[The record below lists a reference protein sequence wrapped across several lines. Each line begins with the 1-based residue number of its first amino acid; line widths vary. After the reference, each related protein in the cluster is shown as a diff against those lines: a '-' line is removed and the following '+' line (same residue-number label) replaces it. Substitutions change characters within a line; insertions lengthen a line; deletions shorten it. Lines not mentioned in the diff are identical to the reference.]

1 MRYAVI
7 KTIYDAALKNKN
19 IYFLTGDLGH
29 VYEKEFKSIIPQ
41 QYLNMGLSEQNMIGV
56 AAGLALSGMKVFAY
70 SIVPFI
76 TMRCYEQIKDD
87 LCYQDLDVTLIGIG
101 GGLIYGPYGNTHCSI
116 EDIAVMRVLPNM
128 KIVCPANPQD
138 AQSLTQQ
145 LLKKRGPTYI
155 RIGRGK
161 ESMPQKEFTVK
172 FNKGFIVKK
181 GKDITIFSTGTILT
195 EAEKAAQVLE
205 EYHISTELIHM
216 HTVKPI
222 DQKLILNR
230 IKNRKAIFTLE
241 DHNII
246 GGLGSAIG
254 EIVSE
259 KHKGKLIFKRFG
271 VKDIYLHEIGT
282 ENYLRNAH
290 GISSSKVVKT
300 ILRLLSKK

>member
-29 VYEKEFKSIIPQ
+29 VYEKEFKTIIPQ

-56 AAGLALSGMKVFAY
+56 AAGLALSGKKVFAY

-145 LLKKRGPTYI
+145 LLKKKGPTYI

-161 ESMPQKEFTVK
+161 EPMPQKEFTVK

-195 EAEKAAQVLE
+195 EAEKAAQILE
-205 EYHISTELIHM
+205 EKGISVEIVHM
-216 HTVKPI
+216 HTVKPL
-222 DQKLILNR
+222 DNNLIKDR
-230 IKNRKAIFTLE
+230 IIKRKAIFTIE
-241 DHNII
+241 EHSII
-246 GGLGSAIG
+246 GGLGDAVAELI
-254 EIVSE
+254 SE
-259 KHKGKLIFKRFG
+259 GRKEKPIFKRFG
-271 VKDIYLHEIGT
+271 VNDIYLSEIGSQ
-282 ENYLRNAH
+282 EYLRDRH
-290 GISSSKVVKT
+290 GISGKKIAGK
-300 ILRLLSKK
+300 ILELL